1 MGLVKAIK
9 DTFLNGSSSDIGENP
24 KDNPYYEAVCARIP
38 VDVIDEKTVVEF
50 RWIKNKE
57 AKLRVLMRSFYIK
70 ESKYR
75 CLLLLRIVGHLA
87 LALT

>member
-24 KDNPYYEAVCARIP
+24 QDNPYYEAVCARIP
-38 VDVIDEKTVVEF
+38 IDIIDEKLSLSF
-50 RWIKNKE
+50 GGLRIKKR
-57 AKLRVLMRSFYIK
+57 KLRVLMQSFCIK

-75 CLLLLRIVGHLA
+75 CLFLLRIVGHLA
-87 LALT
+87 SAST